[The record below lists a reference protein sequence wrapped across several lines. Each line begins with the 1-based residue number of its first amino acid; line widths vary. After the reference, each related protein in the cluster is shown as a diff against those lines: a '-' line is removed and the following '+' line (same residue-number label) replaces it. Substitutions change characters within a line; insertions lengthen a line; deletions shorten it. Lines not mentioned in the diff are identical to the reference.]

1 MNVPTKRFTTVLKLS
16 TTQSWT
22 PFFGQI
28 KVILEWE
35 VEFFFADAFSQQ
47 LLQDTMFLKFI
58 MTYLLCETLF
68 QVMQNISI
76 FLNMPTL
83 LPTAEVVIGHL
94 LLHYHFHRFLKRLMR
109 RARISVATTL
119 SRFFHAVISLKIW
132 NFTTNSDKNLA

>member
-1 MNVPTKRFTTVLKLS
+1 M
-16 TTQSWT
+16 
-22 PFFGQI
+22 
-28 KVILEWE
+28 ILEWE

-83 LPTAEVVIGHL
+83 LPTAEVVMGHL
-94 LLHYHFHRFLKRLMR
+94 LLHYHFHRFLNADELEN
-109 RARISVATTL
+109 VATTL